1 MGLCPKTNGSL
12 KNHQKTVGLLKVE
25 KTEGQSGIFIYVAAT
40 TLR

>member
-1 MGLCPKTNGSL
+1 LQKNHWL
-12 KNHQKTVGLLKVE
+12 IENHQKTVGLLKVE